1 MLFALAAAG
10 ISLLGLFVLA
20 VAGPL
25 YRVGVPL
32 ATAFAILRWAAYIG
46 LAGVVC
52 GLSAFVW
59 ARWRGKRLGSA
70 LALVGVLV
78 GAITV
83 GVPYGWQRRAQSL
96 PPIHDITTDL
106 DNPPQ
111 FKDAIALRADAPNS
125 LDRGPELATLQRDGY
140 PDLMPL
146 TVASAPG
153 DAFTRALAVAQDL
166 GWEIVSADQSGGR
179 IEATDTTRWFG
190 FTDDVVVRLTPWGT
204 GTRVDVR
211 SVSRVGRSDVGTNAR
226 RIEEFLERLQ
236 SAGSL

>member
-10 ISLLGLFVLA
+10 ISLFGLFLLA

-25 YRVGVPL
+25 YRAGVPL
-32 ATAFAILRWAAYIG
+32 DTAFAILRGAAYVG
-46 LAGVVC
+46 LAGSLC
-52 GLSAFVW
+52 GLAAFIW

-70 LALVGVLV
+70 LALVAVLI
-78 GAITV
+78 GAVTA
-83 GVPYGWQRRAQSL
+83 GVPYEWQRRAQSA

-111 FKDAIALRADAPNS
+111 FKDVIALRAEAPNS
-125 LDRGPELATLQRDGY
+125 LDRGPALAKLQRDGY

-146 TVASAPG
+146 TVPSAPG
-153 DAFTRALAVAQDL
+153 DAFTRALAVAQEM

-190 FTDDVVVRLTPWGT
+190 FKDDVVVRLTPWGA

-211 SVSRVGRSDVGTNAR
+211 SVSRVGGSDSGTNAR
-226 RIEEFLERLQ
+226 RIEAFLERLQ
-236 SAGSL
+236 SAGSQ